1 MERSISFERTVA
13 VDYDAAVAALRDR
26 PDAVVLD
33 DPGTSELELHADV
46 AGFDVARTV
55 TVTLGD
61 LRQLD
66 NHAVALPM
74 RWQATEH
81 PRRFPTMDGLVEL
94 SALSHR
100 PAQSQLALV
109 GTVTPPLGVLGSVG
123 EAAGGTQLGDSVLE
137 ALVDRMADRLA
148 ELVADRA
155 AGAASD
161 TGSQHLAR
169 PRFVHQD

>member
-13 VDYDAAVAALRDR
+13 VDYDAAVAVLRDQVADIVFDE
-26 PDAVVLD
+26 PDANALV
-33 DPGTSELELHADV
+33 LHADV

-66 NHAVALPM
+66 RHAVAVPI
-74 RWQATEH
+74 RWEAAEH

-94 SALSHR
+94 SALSQR
-100 PAQSQLALV
+100 PVQSQLALV
-109 GTVTPPLGVLGSVG
+109 GTVIPPLGVLGSVG
-123 EAAGGTQLGDSVLE
+123 EAAGGTELGDSVLE
-137 ALVDRMADRLA
+137 ALLDRMADRLA
-148 ELVADRA
+148 GLVAEHA
-155 AGAASD
+155 ADAASA

-169 PRFVHQD
+169 PRYVHQD